1 MARWLLKSE
10 PYVYSFNDLLSE
22 GEGIWDGVRNY
33 QARNNLAAMKPGD
46 EGLFYHSNQGK
57 EVVGLMRIVSDPF
70 PENGFPDGPWVAVRV
85 QPIRTLRQSVSL
97 ARMRTHPDL
106 HDLPLIKHSR
116 LSVIPLTDLHFYT
129 ILALENEENLDEPAS
144 QDGSG
149 IMQRIR
155 AGAMQGQE
163 AITAPGQRSSNRQG
177 QGAITAPGQR
187 SITKQVKNT
196 TR

>member
-10 PYVYSFNDLLSE
+10 PFVYSFNDLLRE

-46 EGLFYHSNQGK
+46 EGLFYHSNLGK

-85 QPIRTLRQSVSL
+85 KPIRLLRHSVSL

-106 HDLPLIKHSR
+106 HDLALIRHSR
-116 LSVIPLTDLHFYT
+116 LSVIPLTELHFHA
-129 ILALENEENLDEPAS
+129 ILALENEEKLEESAFP
-144 QDGSG
+144 DGSS
-149 IMQRIR
+149 IMQGKV
-155 AGAMQGQE
+155 AS
-163 AITAPGQRSSNRQG
+163 TAPGK
-177 QGAITAPGQR
+177 GASTAPGKVA
-187 SITKQVKNT
+187 STAPGKGASTAPGKGASTAPVKNT

>member
-10 PYVYSFNDLLSE
+10 PFVYSFNDLLRE

-46 EGLFYHSNQGK
+46 EGLFYHSNLGK

-85 QPIRTLRQSVSL
+85 KPIRPLRQSVSL

-106 HDLPLIKHSR
+106 HDLALIRHSR
-116 LSVIPLTDLHFYT
+116 LSVIPLTELHFHT
-129 ILALENEENLDEPAS
+129 ILALENEENLEEPAFP
-144 QDGSG
+144 DGSS
-149 IMQRIR
+149 IMQGKGASTAPSHR
-155 AGAMQGQE
+155 AS
-163 AITAPGQRSSNRQG
+163 TAPGQRAS
-177 QGAITAPGQR
+177 TAPGKGASTAPSHR
-187 SITKQVKNT
+187 ASTAPVKNT

>member
-1 MARWLLKSE
+1 MALWLLKSE
-10 PYVYSFNDLLSE
+10 PFVYSFNDLLRE

-85 QPIRTLRQSVSL
+85 KPIRPLRQSVSL
-97 ARMRTHPDL
+97 VRMRTHPDL

-149 IMQRIR
+149 IMQRNR
-155 AGAMQGQE
+155 ASTKLGQGAS
-163 AITAPGQRSSNRQG
+163 TAPGN
-177 QGAITAPGQR
+177 GASTAPGNVAG
-187 SITKQVKNT
+187 TKQVKNT

>member
-10 PYVYSFNDLLSE
+10 PFVYSFNDLLRE

-46 EGLFYHSNQGK
+46 EGLFYHSNLGK

-85 QPIRTLRQSVSL
+85 KPIRPLRQSVSL

-106 HDLPLIKHSR
+106 HDLALIRHSR
-116 LSVIPLTDLHFYT
+116 LSVIPLTELHFHT
-129 ILALENEENLDEPAS
+129 ILALENEENFEEPAFP
-144 QDGSG
+144 DGSS
-149 IMQRIR
+149 IMQGK
-155 AGAMQGQE
+155 GAS
-163 AITAPGQRSSNRQG
+163 TAPGQRASTAPG
-177 QGAITAPGQR
+177 KGASTAPGQR
-187 SITKQVKNT
+187 ASTAPVKNT